1 MGLRMKP
8 IREYGLIGGGYTF
21 QSIMK
26 SHELLG
32 HPSIKSTRK
41 TAQMM
46 NFKLTGI
53 VTRCKDCILAK
64 VKRTNTKK
72 FNENKSKRKG
82 GRLCVDI
89 SWVKRSS
96 LGNNK
101 YWLIIEDEFTS
112 MKWSFLLIKNRML
125 EIKLWDS

>member
-1 MGLRMKP
+1 VGDTLSIFKDGRELSFNKILKMGRGHLMGLRMKP

-32 HPSIKSTRK
+32 HPSIESTRK

-46 NFKLTGI
+46 NVKLTGK

-101 YWLIIEDEFTS
+101 Y
-112 MKWSFLLIKNRML
+112 
-125 EIKLWDS
+125 